1 MEEQKEMLVIDAQLR
16 QDIGKSSCKKFRKKG
31 LVPAIFC
38 DKGNST
44 PIIVEA
50 KQLLKLY
57 KAKEDRTCVLKLDN
71 MNKEVLIKEVQI
83 EPIRRTLLHVDF
95 VSKQ

>member
-16 QDIGKSSCKKFRKKG
+16 KDIGKSSCKTIRKKG

-38 DKGNST
+38 DKGNSI
-44 PIIVEA
+44 PIIVGA

-57 KAKEDRTCVLKLDN
+57 KAKEDKTCILNLDN
-71 MNKEVLIKEVQI
+71 MKKEVLIKEVQI
-83 EPIRRTLLHVDF
+83 DPIKRTLLHVDF
-95 VSKQ
+95 VTK